1 MSIRHFSTAIQKRS
15 DPDVC
20 ARCASLGPTCCQLV
34 PGQEEACFPVSTLER
49 NRIVDVVSQRGGFT
63 RERNSAAFVNN
74 MARLFPGERK
84 VIMALFPADQFH
96 FRLSTHADGKCTFL
110 ESAGCMLPT
119 EVRPYYC
126 RIFPLWVVRDM
137 LTVFTA
143 SQCLAQKEGRT
154 VPGVVQAIGTTE
166 QTVRK
171 LHGKLRLAWG
181 LPPREGMAFVSSV
194 KA

>member
-1 MSIRHFSTAIQKRS
+1 MSIQEYTTSFRFSP
-15 DPDVC
+15 DPDIC
-20 ARCASLGPTCCQLV
+20 ARCATIGTTCCQLS
-34 PGQEEACFPVSTLER
+34 PGEEEACFPISTLER
-49 NRIVDVVSQRGGFT
+49 NRIIDVVSLRGGFT
-63 RERNSAAFVNN
+63 RERNSIAFINN

-84 VIMALFPADQFH
+84 VITTLFPADQFH
-96 FRLSTHADGKCTFL
+96 FRLSTHANGKCTFL
-110 ESAGCMLPT
+110 ETGGCILPA

-126 RIFPLWVVRDM
+126 RVFPLWVVRDM
-137 LTVFTA
+137 LTVFGAT
-143 SQCLAQKEGRT
+143 QCLVHKEGKT
-154 VPGVVQAIGTTE
+154 VRGVLESIGMTE